1 MYQAFKVKLLTA
13 TICINAIIRLEKK
26 TQSDHCRVLAEKKQ
40 FWNSKYQMPD
50 PIFPNVYELNNMN
63 TETG

>member
-1 MYQAFKVKLLTA
+1 MQSSDLK
-13 TICINAIIRLEKK
+13 KK

-50 PIFPNVYELNNMN
+50 PIFPNVYELNNVN